1 MLNKTITK
9 NRAFVISLS
18 LFCLILSGCFSV
30 SSSDVE
36 NVNKS
41 LDDISKGYDKPRVVG
56 KITSNEITESSG
68 IVASRCNQNVF
79 WTHND
84 SGGNAFIFALN
95 KQGKKL
101 GTWKVSGAKN
111 NDWEDIAALQDTKSG
126 KCFLYIGDIGNNERL
141 KSEFTIYRVAEP
153 QVADK
158 DANSSTK
165 NPSKTDTAE
174 AVKFDYPDTRH
185 DAETLLIHPQSGEIY
200 ILTKRL
206 DGAAS
211 VYKLA
216 ANYSSEKTNTLKK
229 IGDFSVPAVPNGFLT
244 GGDISPDG
252 KRIIICDYFSAYEI
266 VLPESAKSF
275 DDIWKEKPSVV
286 QLGEREQGEAVSYS
300 ADGKSILATSEKK
313 NSPIIEVKRK

>member
-1 MLNKTITK
+1 
-9 NRAFVISLS
+9 
-18 LFCLILSGCFSV
+18 
-30 SSSDVE
+30 
-36 NVNKS
+36 
-41 LDDISKGYDKPRVVG
+41 
-56 KITSNEITESSG
+56 
-68 IVASRCNQNVF
+68 
-79 WTHND
+79 
-84 SGGNAFIFALN
+84 